1 MATND
6 VDTRRTRP
14 SGAAIGLT
22 ITASL
27 ILIMAGTF
35 GIIEGIVGLINN
47 EFYVVTQKWAF
58 QFDTTT
64 WGWIHIIV
72 GLVALGAGVGL
83 LAGQVWARTVAVIV
97 ALVSIV
103 ANFLWLPYYPWW
115 AALVIVFDVF
125 VIWAVTAHGRDLSN
139 A

>member
-27 ILIMAGTF
+27 ILIMSGTF

-115 AALVIVFDVF
+115 AALVIIFDMF

>member
-125 VIWAVTAHGRDLSN
+125 VIWTVTAHGRDLSN